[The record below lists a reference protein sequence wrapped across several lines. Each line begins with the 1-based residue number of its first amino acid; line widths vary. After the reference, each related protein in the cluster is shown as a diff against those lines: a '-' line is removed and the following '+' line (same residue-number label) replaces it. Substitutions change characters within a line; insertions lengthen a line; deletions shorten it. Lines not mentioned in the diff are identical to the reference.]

1 MFGKGGAFEASVEA
15 ILVGVG
21 LKVGTAVGVGVGV
34 GKGIGVAVIVE
45 KTGVAVDLK
54 KARCKFA
61 AVRVL
66 RARVRFLP
74 RDFAFSNY
82 DRNRDGRLDR
92 DEAPSFLAADFAE
105 LDRDGDGFLEPSD
118 LDD

>member
-1 MFGKGGAFEASVEA
+1 MLKDQQGGAGE
-15 ILVGVG
+15 LH
-21 LKVGTAVGVGVGV
+21 
-34 GKGIGVAVIVE
+34 KGIGVAVIVE